1 MTHHIITIKD
11 IAKALNISVSSVSR
25 ALRDTYDVSQETRE
39 KVLAV
44 AQELKYK
51 PNFNATGLAKR
62 STHNIGV
69 VLPYITNNYF
79 SAVITGV
86 QEVAYS
92 KDFTITLFLT
102 NDSPEREAAV
112 TQNLPISSLDGLLV
126 SVSSNSNSC
135 NHFQELMDQGLPIV
149 FFDRV
154 PGDIKTS
161 KVLQENYVGAFEAVE
176 HLFKRGYRR
185 IAHIAGPKELNFT
198 QKRLQGYIDALKK
211 HNIPVREEWIIYS
224 GFTQESGEKD
234 TYELLKCRQKPDAI
248 FAVNDRKAVGALVA
262 LKNKKIIIGKEMGL
276 IGFGNDPIGSLITP
290 TLTTIAVPAF
300 DIGKISC
307 ELLLKHIKKR
317 NFLPEEI
324 ILPGKLIVRESTTK
338 K

>member
-1 MTHHIITIKD
+1 MAHHFVTIKD
-11 IAKALNISVSSVSR
+11 IAKTLKISVSTVSR
-25 ALRDTYDVSQETRE
+25 ALRDTYDVSKDTRG
-39 KVLAV
+39 KVLAL
-44 AQELKYK
+44 AAELKYK

-69 VLPYITNNYF
+69 VLPYITNYYF
-79 SAVITGV
+79 STVITGI

-92 KDFTITLFLT
+92 KDFTVTLFLT
-102 NDSPEREAAV
+102 NDSPERELAI

-135 NHFQELMDQGLPIV
+135 DHFQELMDDGLPIV

-161 KVLQENYVGAFEAVE
+161 KVIQENYNGAFEAVE
-176 HLFKRGYRR
+176 HLIKNGYRR
-185 IAHIAGPKELNFT
+185 IAHIAGPKGLTLT
-198 QKRLQGYIDALKK
+198 QKRLQGYIDALEK
-211 HNIPVREEWIIYS
+211 HNIPVRKEWIIYS
-224 GFTQESGEKD
+224 GFSEESGEKD

-248 FAVNDRKAVGALVA
+248 FAVNDRNAVGAMIA
-262 LKNKKIIIGKEMGL
+262 LKNKNIIIGKEIGV
-276 IGFGNDPIGSLITP
+276 IGFDNDPIASVITP

-307 ELLLKHIKKR
+307 ELLLKHIKKS
-317 NFLPEEI
+317 NFHSEEI
-324 ILPGKLIVRESTTK
+324 ILPGKLIVRESTSK